1 MRDCRLECVQ
11 AVIERQKRMPAK
23 ANDDRLFLDRQHRRS
38 RFLWSRPSVH
48 DRAARLPLAHRLLI
62 DAVTS
67 GERSQAL
74 FTMLYR
80 STDRLSR
87 RGAPV
92 KNLAHSASFDSCN
105 KNAPSKCGTKQ
116 LGNRPKRTKHHTA
129 LPYTEVPAFVAELG
143 KQQGVSALALLFT
156 IFTAARTTESLQALK
171 TEFRLAERVWVV
183 PPERMKGERQH
194 RVPLSDAAMGIVEQA
209 MQLTSGPY
217 LFPGQRSGR
226 PLSKMAMAML
236 LRRMGRPNI
245 TVHGF
250 RSSFRDWAGD
260 ETHFPREVAEAA
272 LAHVVGDEA
281 EQAYRRS
288 DALTKRRALMQAWAD
303 YIENRTGD
311 NIVPLKTA

>member
-80 STDRLSR
+80 STNRLSR

-92 KNLAHSASFDSCN
+92 QNLAHSASFDSCN

-116 LGNRPKRTKHHTA
+116 LET
-129 LPYTEVPAFVAELG
+129 L
-143 KQQGVSALALLFT
+143 ALAALHRPADSILGQLIWTFY
-156 IFTAARTTESLQALK
+156 IIIAAGTSLILIDLQVLSRAPRRRFL
-171 TEFRLAERVWVV
+171 TV
-183 PPERMKGERQH
+183 
-194 RVPLSDAAMGIVEQA
+194 LSDAA
-209 MQLTSGPY
+209 
-217 LFPGQRSGR
+217 
-226 PLSKMAMAML
+226 
-236 LRRMGRPNI
+236 LREP
-245 TVHGF
+245 
-250 RSSFRDWAGD
+250 
-260 ETHFPREVAEAA
+260 AA
-272 LAHVVGDEA
+272 
-281 EQAYRRS
+281 
-288 DALTKRRALMQAWAD
+288 
-303 YIENRTGD
+303 
-311 NIVPLKTA
+311 

>member
-11 AVIERQKRMPAK
+11 AVIERQKRMPAE

-116 LGNRPKRTKHHTA
+116 LGLWDVINLRPSGASTFRHAFA
-129 LPYTEVPAFVAELG
+129 LSAVGNQTEARLFLDQAISKKYMPTHEL
-143 KQQGVSALALLFT
+143 
-156 IFTAARTTESLQALK
+156 
-171 TEFRLAERVWVV
+171 
-183 PPERMKGERQH
+183 
-194 RVPLSDAAMGIVEQA
+194 
-209 MQLTSGPY
+209 Y
-217 LFPGQRSGR
+217 
-226 PLSKMAMAML
+226 
-236 LRRMGRPNI
+236 
-245 TVHGF
+245 
-250 RSSFRDWAGD
+250 
-260 ETHFPREVAEAA
+260 
-272 LAHVVGDEA
+272 
-281 EQAYRRS
+281 
-288 DALTKRRALMQAWAD
+288 
-303 YIENRTGD
+303 
-311 NIVPLKTA
+311 

>member
-11 AVIERQKRMPAK
+11 AVIERQKRMPAE

-105 KNAPSKCGTKQ
+105 KNAPSKCGTKH
-116 LGNRPKRTKHHTA
+116 LGLVP
-129 LPYTEVPAFVAELG
+129 LP
-143 KQQGVSALALLFT
+143 
-156 IFTAARTTESLQALK
+156 
-171 TEFRLAERVWVV
+171 RLAASSQSMAAKPTRSVKMNTRAAEPRLWMPHNFSQVVVTSARV
-183 PPERMKGERQH
+183 
-194 RVPLSDAAMGIVEQA
+194 S
-209 MQLTSGPY
+209 
-217 LFPGQRSGR
+217 
-226 PLSKMAMAML
+226 
-236 LRRMGRPNI
+236 
-245 TVHGF
+245 
-250 RSSFRDWAGD
+250 
-260 ETHFPREVAEAA
+260 EVRK
-272 LAHVVGDEA
+272 HPD
-281 EQAYRRS
+281 S
-288 DALTKRRALMQAWAD
+288 
-303 YIENRTGD
+303 
-311 NIVPLKTA
+311 

>member
-11 AVIERQKRMPAK
+11 AVIERQKRMPAE

-92 KNLAHSASFDSCN
+92 KNLAHSASFDSCH

-116 LGNRPKRTKHHTA
+116 LVPILVIWFGAGTVLAVATAFMLSFFPVIVNVATGFATIEPELLDVLRSLGASRWDMVVKIGMPRA
-129 LPYTEVPAFVAELG
+129 LPYFFASLKIAITLSFVGTVIAEI
-143 KQQGVSALALLFT
+143 VACNN
-156 IFTAARTTESLQALK
+156 
-171 TEFRLAERVWVV
+171 
-183 PPERMKGERQH
+183 
-194 RVPLSDAAMGIVEQA
+194 GIGNV
-209 MQLTSGPY
+209 
-217 LFPGQRSGR
+217 
-226 PLSKMAMAML
+226 
-236 LRRMGRPNI
+236 
-245 TVHGF
+245 
-250 RSSFRDWAGD
+250 
-260 ETHFPREVAEAA
+260 
-272 LAHVVGDEA
+272 
-281 EQAYRRS
+281 
-288 DALTKRRALMQAWAD
+288 
-303 YIENRTGD
+303 
-311 NIVPLKTA
+311 

>member
-11 AVIERQKRMPAK
+11 AVIERQKRMPAE

-116 LGNRPKRTKHHTA
+116 VG
-129 LPYTEVPAFVAELG
+129 AE
-143 KQQGVSALALLFT
+143 AD
-156 IFTAARTTESLQALK
+156 
-171 TEFRLAERVWVV
+171 WVRAV
-183 PPERMKGERQH
+183 C
-194 RVPLSDAAMGIVEQA
+194 
-209 MQLTSGPY
+209 
-217 LFPGQRSGR
+217 
-226 PLSKMAMAML
+226 
-236 LRRMGRPNI
+236 LRRDVCPCILRGHCGTQRVGI
-245 TVHGF
+245 I
-250 RSSFRDWAGD
+250 
-260 ETHFPREVAEAA
+260 A
-272 LAHVVGDEA
+272 LVGE
-281 EQAYRRS
+281 
-288 DALTKRRALMQAWAD
+288 
-303 YIENRTGD
+303 
-311 NIVPLKTA
+311 

>member
-11 AVIERQKRMPAK
+11 AVIERQKRMPAE

-105 KNAPSKCGTKQ
+105 KNAPSKCE
-116 LGNRPKRTKHHTA
+116 TKHLVMTIRVRDFAPAMA
-129 LPYTEVPAFVAELG
+129 LPSFDMPAVWGLKASSRCG
-143 KQQGVSALALLFT
+143 LA
-156 IFTAARTTESLQALK
+156 
-171 TEFRLAERVWVV
+171 RL
-183 PPERMKGERQH
+183 
-194 RVPLSDAAMGIVEQA
+194 
-209 MQLTSGPY
+209 
-217 LFPGQRSGR
+217 
-226 PLSKMAMAML
+226 
-236 LRRMGRPNI
+236 
-245 TVHGF
+245 
-250 RSSFRDWAGD
+250 
-260 ETHFPREVAEAA
+260 RE
-272 LAHVVGDEA
+272 
-281 EQAYRRS
+281 RS
-288 DALTKRRALMQAWAD
+288 DAVW
-303 YIENRTGD
+303 
-311 NIVPLKTA
+311 LKTKNPNFQRG

>member
-11 AVIERQKRMPAK
+11 AVIERQKRMPAE

-105 KNAPSKCGTKQ
+105 KNAPSKCGTKH
-116 LGNRPKRTKHHTA
+116 LGPPGFSCYAAHLHGGRSARQSIPYRAQYPTDQRPIA
-129 LPYTEVPAFVAELG
+129 
-143 KQQGVSALALLFT
+143 GVT
-156 IFTAARTTESLQALK
+156 R
-171 TEFRLAERVWVV
+171 RVLWL
-183 PPERMKGERQH
+183 RQK
-194 RVPLSDAAMGIVEQA
+194 L
-209 MQLTSGPY
+209 
-217 LFPGQRSGR
+217 
-226 PLSKMAMAML
+226 
-236 LRRMGRPNI
+236 
-245 TVHGF
+245 
-250 RSSFRDWAGD
+250 
-260 ETHFPREVAEAA
+260 
-272 LAHVVGDEA
+272 
-281 EQAYRRS
+281 
-288 DALTKRRALMQAWAD
+288 
-303 YIENRTGD
+303 
-311 NIVPLKTA
+311 

>member
-11 AVIERQKRMPAK
+11 AVIERQKRMPAE

-105 KNAPSKCGTKQ
+105 KNAPSKCGTKHGSVHALFVKEEIDLQVSQ
-116 LGNRPKRTKHHTA
+116 LVQEGNQ
-129 LPYTEVPAFVAELG
+129 V
-143 KQQGVSALALLFT
+143 
-156 IFTAARTTESLQALK
+156 LQ
-171 TEFRLAERVWVV
+171 
-183 PPERMKGERQH
+183 
-194 RVPLSDAAMGIVEQA
+194 
-209 MQLTSGPY
+209 
-217 LFPGQRSGR
+217 
-226 PLSKMAMAML
+226 
-236 LRRMGRPNI
+236 
-245 TVHGF
+245 
-250 RSSFRDWAGD
+250 
-260 ETHFPREVAEAA
+260 
-272 LAHVVGDEA
+272 
-281 EQAYRRS
+281 
-288 DALTKRRALMQAWAD
+288 
-303 YIENRTGD
+303 
-311 NIVPLKTA
+311 

>member
-11 AVIERQKRMPAK
+11 AVIERQKRMPAE

-92 KNLAHSASFDSCN
+92 KNLAHSASFDSCH

-116 LGNRPKRTKHHTA
+116 LG
-129 LPYTEVPAFVAELG
+129 
-143 KQQGVSALALLFT
+143 S
-156 IFTAARTTESLQALK
+156 
-171 TEFRLAERVWVV
+171 
-183 PPERMKGERQH
+183 PERADRDCWPSILEVRA
-194 RVPLSDAAMGIVEQA
+194 RVVLSDECTWIVNASRAMGEN
-209 MQLTSGPY
+209 
-217 LFPGQRSGR
+217 
-226 PLSKMAMAML
+226 ML
-236 LRRMGRPNI
+236 L
-245 TVHGF
+245 
-250 RSSFRDWAGD
+250 
-260 ETHFPREVAEAA
+260 
-272 LAHVVGDEA
+272 
-281 EQAYRRS
+281 
-288 DALTKRRALMQAWAD
+288 
-303 YIENRTGD
+303 
-311 NIVPLKTA
+311 